1 MRRCRRQRSGA
12 LPPAC
17 YVAPRYGI
25 VGEWGAGTVRL
36 TNGTEAT
43 FMFGRAAA
51 NFQVLYRLG
60 L

>member
-1 MRRCRRQRSGA
+1 MRRCGRQRSGA

-25 VGEWGAGTVRL
+25 VGEWGAGAVRL

-43 FMFGRAAA
+43 FMFGRPAAS
-51 NFQVLYRLG
+51 F
-60 L
+60 